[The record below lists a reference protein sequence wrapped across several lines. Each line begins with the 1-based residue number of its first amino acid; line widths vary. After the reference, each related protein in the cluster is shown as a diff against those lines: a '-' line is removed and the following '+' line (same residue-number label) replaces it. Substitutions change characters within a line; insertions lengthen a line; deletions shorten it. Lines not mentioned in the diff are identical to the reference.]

1 MILVSACLAGQ
12 NCRYDGKA
20 TPTPWVTALVQQ
32 GQAHPVCPEQLGG
45 LSTPRIPCEIQ
56 PDGRVQS
63 QEGQDFT
70 EAFTLGAQRTLN
82 IAQALGAQQ
91 AILKAKSPSCGCGQ
105 IYSGAFDNALVAGDG
120 FTASLLK
127 ANGLKIYNENQAFDF
142 YKAYDVIWFDLDD
155 TLMDFKKTQ
164 RDAFE
169 GLCQALGFMDP
180 KAWTG
185 LNQLYEQFNHPLW
198 KQLEAGTIGMDF
210 LRFSRIHQF
219 LMAIEEQS
227 LWPKA
232 RTAAQIALAKDTQA
246 VADHYEAL
254 LGRGDTLLDGAQSLI
269 AGLSAHYR
277 IGLITNGIGH
287 VQRARLSQSPI
298 TPYLEAVVISELAGA
313 SKPAKAIFEHTAEVM
328 AVKPSDRILMV
339 GDSLISDIAGGNGYG
354 TDTCWYNP
362 KRRPNIATSAA
373 ASATA
378 TASASAQ
385 TPTMEIS
392 SLDQLAELLLPNPF
406 IGITGYSQLL
416 KALNAKGHGFQQG
429 DNPVLTLM
437 RIDGYC
443 GSGKST
449 LGQHLTR
456 LLGAQLVSMDHFF
469 VPEPLKTP
477 ERQAK
482 PGHNVH
488 WERFLLEVLQPLREG
503 RPAAYRPYRCADDT
517 YGDFITIKAEGLVI
531 IEGSYSGHPELDS
544 SYDLRIFMKTS
555 EKNQLQRIG
564 ERSGHVVLERF
575 MRLWIPYEKA
585 YFEAFPIEGDSDIVI
600 ET

>member
-12 NCRYDGKA
+12 KCRYDGKA
-20 TPTPWVTALVQQ
+20 TPTPWVSALVEQ
-32 GQAHPVCPEQLGG
+32 GLAHPVCPEQLGG

-56 PDGRVQS
+56 PDGRVLS

-82 IAQALGAQQ
+82 IAQALGAQK

-105 IYSGAFDNALVAGDG
+105 IYSGAFDNALITGDG

-142 YKAYDVIWFDLDD
+142 HKAYDVIWFDLDD

-164 RDAFE
+164 MDAFE
-169 GLCQALGFMDP
+169 GLCQALGFIDP
-180 KAWTG
+180 KAWAG

-219 LMAIEEQS
+219 LLAVEERD
-227 LWPKA
+227 LWPSA
-232 RTAAQIALAKDTQA
+232 RTAAQLALARDTQA
-246 VADHYEAL
+246 VADYYEAL
-254 LGRGDTLLDGAQSLI
+254 LGRGDTLLEGAQSLI
-269 AGLSAHYR
+269 ERLSPHYR

-298 TPYLEAVVISELAGA
+298 TQYLEAVVISELAGA

-328 AVKPSDRILMV
+328 ALKPSDRILMV

-354 TDTCWYNP
+354 IDTCWYNP
-362 KRRPNIATSAA
+362 KRTPNAVSSATT
-373 ASATA
+373 SATA
-378 TASASAQ
+378 TAH
-385 TPTMEIS
+385 TPTLEMS

-406 IGITGYSQLL
+406 IGITGYSLLL
-416 KALNAKGHGFQQG
+416 KALNAKGHGFQRG
-429 DNPVLTLM
+429 NNPTKTLM

-449 LGQHLTR
+449 LGQHLAR

-477 ERQAK
+477 ERQAT

-488 WERFLLEVLQPLREG
+488 WERFLEEVLQPLREG
-503 RPAAYRPYRCADDT
+503 RPATYRPYRCGDDA
-517 YGDFITIKAEGLVI
+517 YGDSITISAEGLVI

-544 SYDLRIFMKTS
+544 CYDLRVFMKTS
-555 EKNQLQRIG
+555 EKSQLQRIDA
-564 ERSGHVVLERF
+564 RSGHVVLERF
-575 MRLWIPYEKA
+575 KRLWIPYEMA